1 MALELVYTSAER
13 GLRAG
18 TSGFC
23 TVAMTRGLPPALVP
37 RLEALGGYRP
47 GPSGNGPRAHCFWR
61 VETAGSVAHVLAVV
75 GPAPPD
81 HTQRT
86 NKIAAYLVLGQD
98 ELVPA
103 GPAWLL
109 SQRGLLR
116 EGWSGAPAWIEAPVR
131 VPASGPS
138 GPRRC
143 TAWES
148 AAGDAGWAG
157 VVASAFLRDQSK
169 PIHVVW
175 QDGMD
180 PLALVGEVLSLMP
193 DWARWRATFSTYFLQ
208 PVAGTPCALR
218 FCLAGTPAADA
229 AHQSKG
235 LVVDLT
241 RPLGAAADSRFS
253 RMARTGIDEE
263 AVARDAERARRA
275 AERKA
280 SARAGAA
287 AAGAA
292 EEIGLEPAE
301 ELPQEQAA
309 RTVRARV
316 DEEAIDEDVDDRPG
330 VDAMRLRITI
340 TAIGG
345 VLLLLVLGTL
355 LYLLG
360 SVKSQQDAAYSEIAG
375 GPKLPPIEM
384 PAEPAS
390 TDPPS
395 SAAPA
400 VEPSAPSEPPAP
412 LEPSPAAPE
421 PSAEQAPAAPEVAV
435 PAQPAPEPTPA
446 EPTVPAAIPLE
457 PAAPAAPQRP
467 LPAGLVGARWTLR
480 RDTTPVGAKA
490 MLRWSA
496 EINPRNAARTTFR
509 LPEALAAR
517 GVEADGPVLTVAGS
531 EFRARASLDGQK
543 LVVIAESRGT
553 MPASLADALA
563 QESGVDSNDAWL
575 AFMAVVTVEVL
586 DASGVVLGQAQCRIE
601 PRRTELAAGAAA
613 VEAPA
618 APVLPLVAQVVA
630 DPGAPSQRRVI
641 AQCFIDPGAS
651 CTLSPTAL
659 LQVHVD
665 RSARPEALSMRATIL
680 DASEV
685 GTRTTRITEENGSID
700 ALLRQVALLRQPV
713 TGVAPDSDQVT
724 ALDAA
729 WAALSSDER
738 ARIAPDA
745 PDRAPRT
752 AAAMKAVHDVLD
764 PRLRARK
771 DVLLRELAELRPRDW
786 KLPDMFLRV
795 STPEGAIIVERRL
808 SLGPKR

>member
-109 SQRGLLR
+109 SQRGVLR

-175 QDGMD
+175 QDGIE

-218 FCLAGTPAADA
+218 FCLAGTPAAEA

-253 RMARTGIDEE
+253 RMARSGIDEE

-280 SARAGAA
+280 SARAGASA
-287 AAGAA
+287 ARAA

-316 DEEAIDEDVDDRPG
+316 DEEAIDEDADDRPR

-340 TAIGG
+340 TAITG
-345 VLLLLVLGTL
+345 VLLILVLGAVIYAVTA
-355 LYLLG
+355 YRGMIG
-360 SVKSQQDAAYSEIAG
+360 SSISEVTG

-400 VEPSAPSEPPAP
+400 VEPSAPPAP
-412 LEPSPAAPE
+412 PEPSPAAPE
-421 PSAEQAPAAPEVAV
+421 PSTEQPPAAPEVAA
-435 PAQPAPEPTPA
+435 PDQPAPEPTPA
-446 EPTVPAAIPLE
+446 EPSVPSAIPIE
-457 PAAPAAPQRP
+457 PAVATAPQRP

-496 EINPRNAARTTFR
+496 EINPRNAARATFR

-517 GVEADGPVLTVAGS
+517 GIEADGPVLTVAGS

-563 QESGVDSNDAWL
+563 QESGVDSNDAWSAL
-575 AFMAVVTVEVL
+575 MAVVTVEVL
-586 DASGVVLGQAQCRIE
+586 DASGVLLGQAQCRIE

-613 VEAPA
+613 AEVPA
-618 APVLPLVAQVVA
+618 APMLAFVAQVVA

-641 AQCFIDPGAS
+641 TQCFIDPGAS

-700 ALLRQVALLRQPV
+700 ALLRQVALLRQPM

>member
-47 GPSGNGPRAHCFWR
+47 GPSGNGPKAHCFWR

-86 NKIAAYLVLGQD
+86 NKVAAYLVLGQD
-98 ELVPA
+98 ELVSA

-109 SQRGLLR
+109 QQRGVLR
-116 EGWSGAPAWIEAPVR
+116 DGWSGAPAWIEAPVR

-138 GPRRC
+138 GPHRC
-143 TAWES
+143 TAWEA

-175 QDGMD
+175 RDGMD

-218 FCLAGTPAADA
+218 FCLAGTPAAEA

-241 RPLGAAADSRFS
+241 RPLGAAADSRFA

-275 AERKA
+275 AQRQA
-280 SARAGAA
+280 SSRAGAGGA
-287 AAGAA
+287 AAGGSA

-301 ELPQEQAA
+301 ELPQAQA
-309 RTVRARV
+309 VRAVRTRV
-316 DEEAIDEDVDDRPG
+316 DDEVIEQEVDDRPR
-330 VDAMRLRITI
+330 VDAMRVRITV
-340 TAIGG
+340 TAVTG
-345 VLLLLVLGTL
+345 VLLILVLGAVIYGVTA
-355 LYLLG
+355 YRSMIG
-360 SVKSQQDAAYSEIAG
+360 SSISEVTD

-384 PAEPAS
+384 PAESQPLA
-390 TDPPS
+390 T
-395 SAAPA
+395 
-400 VEPSAPSEPPAP
+400 EPPVT
-412 LEPSPAAPE
+412 
-421 PSAEQAPAAPEVAV
+421 PEVAQ
-435 PAQPAPEPTPA
+435 PEQPAPEPAPEPEPTAQPDPTPEPAPMPATEPTPEPSAPGVSPADPA
-446 EPTVPAAIPLE
+446 E
-457 PAAPAAPQRP
+457 APAPRRS
-467 LPAGLVGARWTLR
+467 LPTGMIGARWVMQ
-480 RDTTPVGAKA
+480 RDATPGGTKA
-490 MLRWSA
+490 PLRWSVDVDSRL
-496 EINPRNAARTTFR
+496 NTTRVAFQ
-509 LPEALAAR
+509 LPEELSAR
-517 GVEADGPVLTVAGS
+517 GVEADGPVLTIAGS
-531 EFRARASLDGQK
+531 GFRVRASLDGRR
-543 LVVIAESRGT
+543 VVAASESWGT
-553 MPASLADALA
+553 MPVPLAEALG
-563 QESGVDSNDAWL
+563 QEAGTDTIPAWSAL
-575 AFMAVVTVEVL
+575 MAVVTIEL
-586 DASGVVLGQAQCRIE
+586 TDASGTVVGQAQCRASQT
-601 PRRTELAAGAAA
+601 RGALAAGAPAA
-613 VEAPA
+613 VVPA
-618 APVLPLVAQVVA
+618 APALLLVAQVIA
-630 DPGAPSQRRVI
+630 DPGAPTQRRVI
-641 AQCFIDPGAS
+641 TQGFVEPGGS
-651 CTLSPTAL
+651 CTLSPTEL

-665 RSARPEALSMRATIL
+665 RSAKPDALSVRASIL
-680 DASEV
+680 DAAEV
-685 GTRTTRITEENGSID
+685 GTRAARITEENGSID
-700 ALLRQVALLRQPV
+700 ALLRQVTPLRQPV
-713 TGVAPDSDQVT
+713 TGAALDSGQVT

-729 WAALSSDER
+729 WAALSDEER

-752 AAAMKAVHDVLD
+752 ASTVKAVLDVLD

-771 DVLLRELAELRPRDW
+771 DVLLRELAELRPREW

-795 STPEGAIIVERRL
+795 STPDGAIVLERPL

>member
-47 GPSGNGPRAHCFWR
+47 GPSGNGPQAHCFWR

-86 NKIAAYLVLGQD
+86 NKIAAYLVLGQA

-109 SQRGLLR
+109 QQRGVLR
-116 EGWSGAPAWIEAPVR
+116 DGWPGAPAWIEAPVR

-143 TAWES
+143 TAWEA

-175 QDGMD
+175 REGMD

-218 FCLAGTPAADA
+218 FCLAGTPAAEA

-241 RPLGAAADSRFS
+241 RPLGAAADSRFA

-275 AERKA
+275 ARRQA
-280 SARAGAA
+280 SSRAGAA
-287 AAGAA
+287 AGGPV

-301 ELPQEQAA
+301 ELPQAQAVRA
-309 RTVRARV
+309 VRARV
-316 DEEAIDEDVDDRPG
+316 DDEAIEQEVDDRPR
-330 VDAMRLRITI
+330 VDAMRVRITI
-340 TAIGG
+340 TAVTG
-345 VLLLLVLGTL
+345 VLLILVLGAVIYGVTAYRSL
-355 LYLLG
+355 IG
-360 SVKSQQDAAYSEIAG
+360 SSISDVTG

-384 PAEPAS
+384 PAEVQ
-390 TDPPS
+390 PP
-395 SAAPA
+395 
-400 VEPSAPSEPPAP
+400 VTEP
-412 LEPSPAAPE
+412 PAAPE
-421 PSAEQAPAAPEVAV
+421 
-435 PAQPAPEPTPA
+435 QPAPEQPA
-446 EPTVPAAIPLE
+446 PEQPAPVPAPAPE
-457 PAAPAAPQRP
+457 PESPPEPDPMPAPQPEEAPAPRRS
-467 LPAGLVGARWTLR
+467 LPAGMVGARWVLQ
-480 RDTTPVGAKA
+480 RDPTSGGAKA
-490 MLRWSA
+490 PLRWSVDVGA
-496 EINPRNAARTTFR
+496 RLNAARAAFR
-509 LPEALAAR
+509 VPEELASR
-517 GVEADGPVLTVAGS
+517 GVEADGSMLTVAGS
-531 EFRARASLDGQK
+531 AFRARSSVDGQRV
-543 LVVIAESRGT
+543 LVVTDTRGA
-553 MPASLADALA
+553 MPAPLAEALGHEADADTP
-563 QESGVDSNDAWL
+563 QAWSAL
-575 AFMAVVTVEVL
+575 MAVVTIDLL
-586 DASGVVLGQAQCRIE
+586 DASGAVVGQAQCRASLG
-601 PRRTELAAGAAA
+601 RTTLAAGAPAA
-613 VEAPA
+613 VVPA
-618 APVLPLVAQVVA
+618 APALLLIAQVIA
-630 DPGAPSQRRVI
+630 DPGAPTQRRVI
-641 AQCFIDPGAS
+641 TQGFVEPGAS

-665 RSARPEALSMRATIL
+665 RSAKPEALSVRASIL
-680 DASEV
+680 DAADV
-685 GTRTTRITEENGSID
+685 GTRAARITEENGSID
-700 ALLRQVALLRQPV
+700 ALLRQVAPLRQPV
-713 TGVAPDSDQVT
+713 TGAAPDSEQVT

-729 WAALSSDER
+729 WAVLGDDER

-745 PDRAPRT
+745 PARAPRT
-752 AAAMKAVHDVLD
+752 AAAVKAVLDVLD

-771 DVLLRELAELRPRDW
+771 DLLLRELAELRPREW

-795 STPEGAIIVERRL
+795 STPDGAIVLERPL